1 MANISR
7 NFIRG
12 RMNKSDDERLIPN
25 GEYIDALNVRLS
37 STEESENGAVENSK
51 GNTKLTSLSFQ
62 NTAGISTPLSSS
74 ARCIGA
80 LSDSVNENIYWFIH
94 DSAFASSP
102 TGKADMIVSMDT
114 KTNILKYHVISTK
127 KGSTIDTTLNFNPDY
142 LITAIDIIDG
152 LLFFSDNYNPPR
164 FINVNRTYINPS
176 LLYIDGVTEEQL
188 LVIKKP
194 PVDSPVV
201 RGTTSANQNNFL
213 EERFISFATRYRYS
227 DGEYSATSQFSDPV
241 FTNGNFDLDT
251 STMSNSGMR
260 NLYTGAE
267 ITYNSGGPLVTGV
280 DLLFKDMNSNIIKII
295 ERIKKTENGLSDNTE
310 YTFNFSG
317 NQIYTILPESE
328 ILRLYD
334 NVPRLAQ
341 AQTLMGN
348 RLIYGNYVEGYDIPE
363 DTRLTFDTDIISE
376 SIGDSAMSTVLESGN
391 YTWANTVPGIPIAD
405 SKIRLALN
413 FNLIKDS
420 VLSLNFNIQHGGWV
434 KNSLSSTTPSIPVS
448 YNFTLPKTYDSV
460 HEMAIS
466 SEFRKAI
473 GTTSNIQIPTGGAA
487 ADFCAG
493 TTFTDIVGCLLP
505 GELFNS
511 GNSINYKKYQV
522 GKDSANQPILI
533 SSAATTN
540 FLDLQLIAMQWVSDV
555 ASPGNSYAIEGF
567 RFTDVEARFIE
578 GGASESLHSNRDY
591 SVGIVYMDEFNR
603 SSTALVSP
611 FNSVH
616 TPCFTSTTKNR
627 IQVTIPPSQIPPT
640 WATRYKF
647 VIKPDQ
653 ENYDIIYSNRAYQD
667 PFDYSVWFLLQ
678 GENSRKVEVGDT
690 LIVKNASSG
699 PTTTCVQ
706 AEVLD
711 KVAQQADFLNLF
723 APSGT
728 KIPIPAGTYMQMR
741 ANNFSVS
748 TNTSTEDI
756 FNPGEKSYTAKEGFS
771 TFTSDGRTV
780 DVDGVEF
787 PLLTYS
793 IEQEDPDNP
802 GSSDVFA
809 ILKGADISLD
819 FSFSRVGRGKEN
831 CEKRLY
837 NLSLNL
843 IAEKDYPTG
852 LEGFFKDQVAKLLN
866 SGTQDVGGNDP
877 DINNQYIDTSVP
889 GNTPPDPD
897 EATNYFYFTSI
908 NGVKHLNITGTNICT
923 PFINGLDSL
932 INRNDK
938 ASTVTAKIQILNTS
952 LSQGTVVFET
962 VASAA
967 LPDVWFESSKSYAI
981 TNGLHQGTD
990 SRNQTA
996 LVPAIIGT
1004 EFFNCYAFGNGV
1016 ESYKITDSL
1025 VGKPLT
1031 LGNRVTTTSAEE
1043 YKKAHRFAD
1052 LTYSGVYNDE
1062 TNVNKLNEFNLGL
1075 LNFKPLEE
1083 TFGPVM
1089 KLDGR
1094 ETDIL
1099 TLQEDKISYVLSG
1112 KNLISDS
1119 TGGGVISSVP
1129 EVLGQQIA
1137 RIENYGIGNNP
1148 ESFAKWGPD
1157 KFFTDSKRGAVIQL
1171 RGSSARDEQ
1180 LKVISEF
1187 KMRSWFRDLFID
1199 SFGNQKIGGY
1209 DPYMNEYVIS
1219 SNNQALPA
1227 EIIPEPCGNFQNL
1240 DVIVGT
1246 PITYTVELGE
1256 LVGISTVNYNV
1267 DLTGGSTGVDISV
1280 LYDTTTTASGNV
1292 TTNGTFDFDKD
1303 KVNVTIATIT
1313 ITAAGEAGAFASVGL
1328 SVGCVEAVQ
1337 LTLVQVTVNNQNV
1350 AGKSI
1355 HNVYQ
1360 WSEGTF
1366 RSFPNIT
1373 NVTLNSGGSP
1383 VVSQFSSVTAPQGG
1397 SYAPSNSAIVDVIS
1411 YKLGGDNFNYELSE
1425 ILAGANTSSATDKLI
1440 DSGATFVGNIN
1451 AGDIVFNTT
1460 TLASATV
1467 VSVDTNIQL
1476 TLDANI
1482 FTTTLQDYRIIEPGG
1497 DNLRYLRSNTSYNNI
1512 IDDITGANT
1521 SVATNKLIDTGAN
1534 FIGNVIVGCTI
1545 ANTSVVSSTAKV
1557 VSVDSNTQLTLDTD
1571 IFPVPAQNYEIK
1583 GVNSLITS
1591 SDTLSVTEA
1600 FTGYFTGSFNMTG
1613 TEGYLYMIYDY
1624 RTSNSANLC
1633 YSGPY
1638 SSGLSITGSNEGAG
1652 NQLGDSSKD
1661 FICLGVEVG
1670 DIVTNTSD
1678 SSQATTTVQSI
1689 DSSSIL
1695 TLAAAIFATPVP
1707 DPEQNYK
1714 ITRADSVSAQESCC
1728 NCI

>member
-94 DSAFASSP
+94 DSAFTSSP

-194 PVDSPVV
+194 PVDSPAV

-348 RLIYGNYVEGYDIPE
+348 RLIYGNYVEGYNIPE

-391 YTWANTVPGIPIAD
+391 YTWANTTPGIPIAD

-493 TTFTDIVGCLLP
+493 TTLTDIVGCLLP

-667 PFDYSVWFLLQ
+667 PFDSTMWFLLQ

-748 TNTSTEDI
+748 TNISTKDI
-756 FNPGEKSYTAKEGFS
+756 YNPGEKSYTAKTGVELSTNDGYSKIIASSGAILNTFS
-771 TFTSDGRTV
+771 TAPFFYPV
-780 DVDGVEF
+780 
-787 PLLTYS
+787 LTY
-793 IEQEDPDNP
+793 IVQREDPDNP
-802 GSSDVFA
+802 GDYVDFVINA
-809 ILKGADISLD
+809 GANVNLN
-819 FSFSRVGRGKEN
+819 FSFSRAGRDKED
-831 CEKRLY
+831 CQKRLY
-837 NLSLNL
+837 SLNL
-843 IAEKDYPTG
+843 DIVASQEWATFE
-852 LEGFFKDQVAKLLN
+852 LFFAAQVAGLLN
-866 SGTQDVGGNDP
+866 TGTQDVGGNDP
-877 DINNQYIDTSVP
+877 SIDNQYVTSP
-889 GNTPPDPD
+889 PTPSGT
-897 EATNYFYFTSI
+897 TNFFWFTTV
-908 NGVKHLNITGTNICT
+908 NGIKYLNVSGTNACNDSN
-923 PFINGLDSL
+923 PFNL
-932 INRNDK
+932 NQK

-1180 LKVISEF
+1180 LNVISEF

-1583 GVNSLITS
+1583 GVNSLIIS